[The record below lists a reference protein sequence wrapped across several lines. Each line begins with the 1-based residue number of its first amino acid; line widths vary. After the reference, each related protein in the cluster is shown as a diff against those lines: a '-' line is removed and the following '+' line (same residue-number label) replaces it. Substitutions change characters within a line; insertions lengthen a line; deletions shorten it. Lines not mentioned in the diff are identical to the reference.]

1 MEELIMKSAKMYV
14 VTILLFILSLSATPL
29 QAGEKLGILLM
40 HGKGGTSN
48 PNSPI
53 GKLSYSLKREGF
65 IVIAPIMPWSRS
77 RKYDK
82 TFDESM
88 AEIDEYV
95 EKLRE
100 KGATKIVVGGHSM
113 GANAALGYG
122 ARREGLSGILAI
134 APGHVP
140 EQMGFQNE
148 IDNDWIRSKEMVEA
162 GKGNQK
168 DKFNDLNQGAK
179 TRVKVK
185 AEVYLSWFDPNGP
198 ACMPVN
204 AANLKPETPLLWIIG
219 KKDYMFKVGRDYA
232 FNKAPSNPKNA
243 YIVVEGGHLVTPQ
256 KGKAEIINWI
266 NNL

>member
-1 MEELIMKSAKMYV
+1 MKLAMKYII
-14 VTILLFILSLSATPL
+14 ILLVFVFVLSFSTTPP
-29 QAGEKLGILLM
+29 QTGEKLGILLM
-40 HGKGGTSN
+40 HGKGGTSD

-53 GKLSYSLKREGF
+53 GKLSYVLKREGF

-77 RKYDK
+77 RMYDK

-88 AEIDEYV
+88 AEIDKNV
-95 EKLRE
+95 EILR
-100 KGATKIVVGGHSM
+100 KNGATRIVVGGHSM

-140 EQMGFQNE
+140 DMMGFQNE
-148 IDNDWIRSKEMVEA
+148 IDHDWIRAKEMVEA
-162 GKGNQK
+162 GKGNQS
-168 DKFNDLNQGAK
+168 DKFNDLNQRAK
-179 TRVKVK
+179 TKVKVK

-204 AANLKPETPLLWIIG
+204 AANLKPGTPLLWIIG

-243 YIVVEGGHLVTPQ
+243 YIVVEGGHIDTPQ
-256 KGKAEIINWI
+256 RGKAEIINWL